1 MAAIRSTGVLHLL
14 HGFPDIDNHPHVRTL
29 AAGLGWLIGGAG
41 ALLAGRAGGAASFVL
56 LLLGRIGLVRLV
68 KLKDSS
74 VEEEEEVPEVHS
86 TRSQEP
92 VLDHER
98 RAQWLTDEVAV
109 LRKRNAALEAELARL
124 KQSGPS
130 GLMQGRMPS
139 THGTDRPESTGGNEA
154 LGLQEMG
161 SDDSSDGDSEESGAE
176 PSEATPPSP
185 NRRQLAAGQ
194 QPTPFA
200 LNGHLNASVAIP
212 PELHAVAGPRSPKS
226 PRRSPRFGPVRFS
239 EKVLA
244 AEADTAKSSSELSVQ
259 VDNTADEGCTVVRVT
274 APNLARL
281 LADFAGAISG
291 LGLSIVRAQI
301 ATVGSTATNSFFIQ
315 EVVYPGGGRKVWGKE
330 RLNAIEQRLRQLF
343 VRRMQPAAPTGMQ
356 LPPNSPARSRY
367 DGNGVLPLWAR
378 AHELESSPLRWA
390 GAKQQQEDDDES
402 LFLAGLTA
410 AFSTGWG
417 VSKARI
423 APASARRLAADVLPR
438 LARVVLPAGA
448 SATNEKDGEWLLLLE
463 ESASVLVEHE
473 GGERSP
479 RSSRTSGGPL
489 PSTDT
494 VAAAAEHAPGI
505 VHEHSCVASFPRGS
519 VLWAS
524 AHAPPALQPPPQ
536 PHSPE
541 AGRLSGSSATSVDG
555 AVAAAVAPRWY
566 SLRAPTHSSGPLR
579 MRVIHQKTL
588 RMLLVGLRESL
599 GQEHASQLAE
609 LPLFAPLSP
618 PELLSLCRR
627 ATEVIVSPRAPIEAN
642 ASSRGEP
649 LSAGTLPPDAFAVV
663 LRGEV
668 LLSLA
673 AAADDDGDGAAS
685 SNAAAVELA
694 ASTMSDALRP
704 TSPLPAPPPSLV
716 LSRLRQ
722 GSTLGETG
730 SLLGSPTVCA
740 HAAAGGAVLL
750 CWRREAQVE
759 EVLARLP
766 ALIEQSWHAR
776 TPLALLARTPALA
789 RLILPRRLSEVHRLL
804 PQPSGEERAVL
815 CIALEGEMR
824 EGGDVTVEIKRIRAP
839 GGQTEQKGQTEHTD
853 GDEDERVLTR
863 RSSRTNLATLAA
875 ATASAEQEGEGEPVP
890 TVAAEEGSSAAEAG
904 TTARAK
910 AADQQEEETPFPLY
924 ELMVSL
930 PSRNR
935 LLAELTATLSS
946 LGLDVLDGDIVAGP
960 DGRAHDR
967 LRVRDIS
974 SAPRSPGVE
983 LAARVRGKLQE
994 ALEATSLGPG
1004 DAIVLERG
1012 TTLKSSSA
1020 SAGGAGPAADATEDD
1035 DPLVGCMDL
1044 HAFGLALAL
1053 CEGSTGG
1060 MWRRFLHCLAPSL
1073 VAESLLAESLRR
1085 ADWRWWRRRA
1095 RRAAE
1100 SRQRLVSG
1108 RAEAWQSALVAFS
1121 LHALREAMGHAE
1133 DGLQLAQLVLG
1144 PEAGKGASSTV
1155 QLARDELSGRLYAVK
1170 RFKKAHLGGAD
1181 GLTLLRNLERERDVL
1196 RLMATAE
1203 RGDIHHGRWVIHV
1216 VCSGQTAHELRL
1228 VMPACLGGDMQQLLE
1243 RLGQMGDEPLRFYAA
1258 CLVLALCRL
1267 HSHGIVYRDLKPENV
1282 LLHADGWPV
1291 LADAGLA
1298 AFAQDERPLFSLCGT
1313 PEYMAPEVVAQS
1325 RGYGAAADWWSL
1337 GVLLS
1342 QCLTLTTPFLD
1353 HNVAV
1358 QTLVNIFMD
1367 RRTAPASLNYRHI
1380 GSKPAVA
1387 LIDALLD
1394 RDTGRRLRGEGL
1406 QLHPFFWGLD
1416 WAALQRRDIA
1426 SPHAQYAGERAREA
1440 ESAFAQWE
1448 LERESEARVDGE
1460 PPASPSARERRSE
1473 MAPAGWERVPG
1484 W

>member
-1 MAAIRSTGVLHLL
+1 MFSFALSERMAAITSLGTPRRF
-14 HGFPDIDNHPHVRTL
+14 HGFSDIGNHPHVRTL
-29 AAGLGWLIGGAG
+29 AAGLGWLVGGSG
-41 ALLAGRAGGAASFVL
+41 ALLAGRAGGAVSLVL

-68 KLKDSS
+68 KMKEAS
-74 VEEEEEVPEVHS
+74 VEEEEAPAARNNRSRSE
-86 TRSQEP
+86 SQEP

-130 GLMQGRMPS
+130 GLMQGRVPS
-139 THGTDRPESTGGNEA
+139 THATDRPESKNGGRTA
-154 LGLQEMG
+154 IDAQEMS
-161 SDDSSDGDSEESGAE
+161 SDDSSDGDSDGSSAE

-185 NRRQLAAGQ
+185 NRRQLAQ
-194 QPTPFA
+194 SLQPTPFA
-200 LNGHLNASVAIP
+200 LSGHLDASVVIP
-212 PELHAVAGPRSPKS
+212 PELLAVSGSRSPRS

-239 EKVLA
+239 EKVLS
-244 AEADTAKSSSELSVQ
+244 AEGDIAKSSSELSVE

-274 APNLARL
+274 APNLAQL

-343 VRRMQPAAPTGMQ
+343 VRRMQPAAPMQ
-356 LPPNSPARSRY
+356 LPPGSPARFRY
-367 DGNGVLPLWAR
+367 DGNGMLPHWAR
-378 AHELESSPLRWA
+378 AHEMESSPLRWA
-390 GAKQQQEDDDES
+390 GAKHQEDDES
-402 LFLAGLTA
+402 LFLACLTA
-410 AFSTGWG
+410 AFTTGWG

-438 LARVVLPAGA
+438 LAHVILPAGA

-479 RSSRTSGGPL
+479 SRSRTSSGLL
-489 PSTDT
+489 PSMDT
-494 VAAAAEHAPGI
+494 VAAAAEHGPGI

-519 VLWAS
+519 VLWAC
-524 AHAPPALQPPPQ
+524 AHAPPAQ
-536 PHSPE
+536 SPV
-541 AGRLSGSSATSVDG
+541 GGTLNGSPALSVDS

-566 SLRAPTHSSGPLR
+566 SLRAPTHNSGPLK
-579 MRVIHQKTL
+579 MRIIHQKTL
-588 RMLLVGLRESL
+588 RMLLVGMRESL
-599 GQEHASQLAE
+599 GKEHASQLAE

-627 ATEVIVSPRAPIEAN
+627 ATEVIVRPHAPIEAN
-642 ASSRGEP
+642 ASSRGSVASRSDRVADIREP

-673 AAADDDGDGAAS
+673 ASADDDSDDTAS

-694 ASTMSDALRP
+694 ASTMSDGLRAP
-704 TSPLPAPPPSLV
+704 SPLTASSKPLV
-716 LSRLRQ
+716 LWRLRQ

-730 SLLGSPTVCA
+730 SLLGSPTVGA
-740 HAAAGGAVLL
+740 HATAGGAVLL

-766 ALIEQSWHAR
+766 ALFEQSWQAR

-789 RLILPRRLSEVHRLL
+789 RLVRPRRLSEMHRMLS
-804 PQPSGEERAVL
+804 QPSGDEGAVL

-824 EGGDVTVEIKRIRAP
+824 EGGDVTVEIKRIRA
-839 GGQTEQKGQTEHTD
+839 GGQKE
-853 GDEDERVLTR
+853 GDEVKTLTR
-863 RSSRTNLATLAA
+863 RSSRTDLATLAA
-875 ATASAEQEGEGEPVP
+875 ATSSAEQEGESAP
-890 TVAAEEGSSAAEAG
+890 TVTAERSSVAKTG
-904 TTARAK
+904 TPAK
-910 AADQQEEETPFPLY
+910 AKEADQGGETPLY

-946 LGLDVLDGDIVAGP
+946 LGLDVLDGEIVTGP

-974 SAPRSPGVE
+974 SAPRSPGAE
-983 LAARVRGKLQE
+983 LAARVRSKLQE

-1012 TTLKSSSA
+1012 TTLKSTSA
-1020 SAGGAGPAADATEDD
+1020 SVGVGSVDVAND
-1035 DPLVGCMDL
+1035 DPLVGCIDL
-1044 HAFGLALAL
+1044 QAFGLALAL

-1073 VAESLLAESLRR
+1073 VSESLLAESLRR
-1085 ADWRWWRRRA
+1085 ADWRWWRRRV

-1100 SRQRLVSG
+1100 SRQRLVCG
-1108 RAEAWQSALVAFS
+1108 RAQAWQSALVAFS
-1121 LHALREAMGHAE
+1121 LHTLREAMGHAE

-1170 RFKKAHLGGAD
+1170 RFRKAHLGTPD
-1181 GLTLLRNLERERDVL
+1181 GLKWLRNLERERDVL

-1203 RGDIHHGRWVIHV
+1203 RGDIHHGRWVIHM

-1228 VMPACLGGDMQQLLE
+1228 VMPACLGGDMHQLLE

-1353 HNVAV
+1353 HNAAV

-1367 RRTAPASLNYRHI
+1367 RRTAPPSLNYRQI

-1394 RDTGRRLRGEGL
+1394 RDSGRRLRGEAL

-1426 SPHAQYAGERAREA
+1426 SPHAQYTGERAREA

-1448 LERESEARVDGE
+1448 LEREAEARVACE
-1460 PPASPSARERRSE
+1460 PKMSPSARERRSE
-1473 MAPAGWERVPG
+1473 MVPAGWERVPG